1 MIIKEKIYKMPKLW
15 YNKGVGGVYIE
26 QERHKKN
33 ININEDSRK

>member
-26 QERHKKN
+26 QERYKKN